1 MISLDLSPQWD
12 LVLTPAGDIA
22 TLTEPAR
29 QAQDVATRCRT
40 FRRECVYAQ
49 SQGIPY
55 FADVLGRT
63 PPDAVVRDYLHGEA
77 MQVAGVA
84 AASVEFSGLENR
96 KLIGDIRITDS
107 EGNTQYVA
115 IS

>member
-49 SQGIPY
+49 SQGLPY

-63 PPDAVVRDYLHGEA
+63 PPDALVRDYLHGEA

>member
-1 MISLDLSPQWD
+1 M
-12 LVLTPAGDIA
+12 
-22 TLTEPAR
+22 
-29 QAQDVATRCRT
+29 
-40 FRRECVYAQ
+40 
-49 SQGIPY
+49 
-55 FADVLGRT
+55 
-63 PPDAVVRDYLHGEA
+63 RDYLHGEA
-77 MQVAGVA
+77 MQVDGVA

>member
-1 MISLDLSPQWD
+1 MISLDLSRDWD
-12 LVLTPAGDIA
+12 LTLTAAGDIA
-22 TLTEPAR
+22 TLGEPAR

-55 FADVLGRT
+55 FADVLGQT
-63 PPDAVVRDYLHGEA
+63 PPAALVRDYLHSEA
-77 MQVAGVA
+77 LRVTGVA
-84 AASVEFSGLENR
+84 AAQVEFAGLENR

-107 EGNTQYVA
+107 EGNIQYVA